1 MKFTDENIEKAF
13 EKARQD
19 VFDNQQCQSKTEIEA
34 LSDEGLVRQL
44 SKLGSAKDLLQ
55 YLIDSGD
62 MDWAKDTRELSK
74 QGMIDFIE
82 SVSYSEAVLYWE
94 SIDDEWE
101 IKATDLLEY
110 ELDCIID

>member
-1 MKFTDENIEKAF
+1 
-13 EKARQD
+13 
-19 VFDNQQCQSKTEIEA
+19 
-34 LSDEGLVRQL
+34 
-44 SKLGSAKDLLQ
+44 
-55 YLIDSGD
+55 